1 MREKMQNGKCTM
13 KSSRFGIPAS
23 ASRPGRQKSKIIPVL
38 LSGLFVLTVTSLA
51 FASGGGE
58 EHTPLWKEYMWKILN
73 FLLLFIVLYKFAKK
87 PFADFLQKRS
97 ETIEKT
103 LQEAK
108 AAREASEKALKEVQ
122 ERLRTKDA
130 EIEAILSAAKRSGEL
145 ERNAIIEESARL
157 KEKILEQAKSNIEF
171 ELKNAKEVIKAEAV
185 ELAMELAEKKLK
197 EKLTKDEQERLLDD
211 SLVKIGGRG

>member
-1 MREKMQNGKCTM
+1 MQNEECTM
-13 KSSRFGIPAS
+13 KSSKFGILAS
-23 ASRPGRQKSKIIPVL
+23 AGRPGRQKSKLFPVL
-38 LSGLFVLTVTSLA
+38 LSGLFILTVTSLA

-58 EHTPLWKEYMWKILN
+58 ETPLWKEYMWKIIN
-73 FLLLFIVLYKFAKK
+73 FLVLVIVLYKFAKK
-87 PFADFLQKRS
+87 PLADFLQKRS
-97 ETIEKT
+97 ETIAKT

-108 AAREASEKALKEVQ
+108 AAREAAEKALREVE

-130 EIEAILSAAKRSGEL
+130 EIEAILSAAKRSGEQ

-171 ELKNAKEVIKAEAV
+171 ELKNAKKVIKAEAV
-185 ELAMELAEKKLK
+185 ELAMELAEKKLR
-197 EKLTKDEQERLLDD
+197 EKLTKDEQERLLED

>member
-1 MREKMQNGKCTM
+1 MQNEECTM
-13 KSSRFGIPAS
+13 KSSKFGILAS
-23 ASRPGRQKSKIIPVL
+23 AGRPGRQKSKLFPVL
-38 LSGLFVLTVTSLA
+38 LSGLFILTVTSLA

-58 EHTPLWKEYMWKILN
+58 ETPLWKEYMWKIIN
-73 FLLLFIVLYKFAKK
+73 FLVLVLILFKFGKK
-87 PFADFLQKRS
+87 PLQNFLKQRS
-97 ETIEKT
+97 ETIAKT

-108 AAREASEKALKEVQ
+108 AAREAAEKALREVE

-145 ERNAIIEESARL
+145 ERNAIIEEGLKL

-171 ELKNAKEVIKAEAV
+171 ELKNAKKVIKAEAV

-197 EKLTKDEQERLLDD
+197 EKLTIDDQERLLED
-211 SLVKIGGRG
+211 SLVKIGGKG

>member
-13 KSSRFGIPAS
+13 KSSRFGIPAP
-23 ASRPGRQKSKIIPVL
+23 ASRPCRQKSKIFPVL
-38 LSGLFVLTVTSLA
+38 LTGLFILTVTSLA

-58 EHTPLWKEYMWKILN
+58 EHTPLWKEYMWKIFN
-73 FLLLFIVLYKFAKK
+73 FLLLIAVLYKFAKK

-97 ETIEKT
+97 ETIAKT

-108 AAREASEKALKEVQ
+108 AAREAAEKALKAVE

-130 EIEAILSAAKRSGEL
+130 EIEAILSAAKRSGEQ

-185 ELAMELAEKKLK
+185 ELAMELAEKKLR
-197 EKLTKDEQERLLDD
+197 EKLTKDEQEKLLDD
-211 SLVKIGGRG
+211 SLVKIGGKG

>member
-13 KSSRFGIPAS
+13 KSSKLGIPAP
-23 ASRPGRQKSKIIPVL
+23 ASRPGRQNSKIFPVL
-38 LSGLFVLTVTSLA
+38 LTGLFILTVTSLA

-58 EHTPLWKEYMWKILN
+58 EHTPLWKEYMWKIFN
-73 FLLLFIVLYKFAKK
+73 FLLLIAVLYKFAKK

-97 ETIEKT
+97 ETIAKT

-108 AAREASEKALKEVQ
+108 AAREAAEKALKAVE

-130 EIEAILSAAKRSGEL
+130 EIEAILSAAKRSGEQ

-197 EKLTKDEQERLLDD
+197 DKLTKDEQEKLLDD